1 MENKGNMHRYPTLTN
16 LTVVCDFFNTPKWL
30 FVKESMIKQP
40 KTTSN
45 FGVPSSILGDPIPWL
60 IFDQVSS
67 SPNTSQFH
75 DPFMI
80 IPRVFY
86 LCKDNRKVICNH
98 SIPQV
103 YCWVGVHTGF
113 PFISIYDIIFIEL
126 WSFPICHF
134 HASFM
139 TNDSVLCKRR
149 ASVLLQC
156 PPSGSWKS
164 LSPPRC
170 PHGVSLCP
178 QRVDPKNSG
187 SPKKK
192 GINMIEQ

>member
-1 MENKGNMHRYPTLTN
+1 M
-16 LTVVCDFFNTPKWL
+16 CDFVYPQMAFFT
-30 FVKESMIKQP
+30 ESMIKQP

-45 FGVPSSILGDPIPWL
+45 FGVPSSILGDPIPLL

-103 YCWVGVHTGF
+103 YCWVDVHTGF

-139 TNDSVLCKRR
+139 TNWRR
-149 ASVLLQC
+149 PLQT
-156 PPSGSWKS
+156 KS
-164 LSPPRC
+164 ICSAAMSTFWVMKVFISSTVSSRC
-170 PHGVSLCP
+170 LVVPTTCWS
-178 QRVDPKNSG
+178 
-187 SPKKK
+187 KK
-192 GINMIEQ
+192 